1 MSSCTGHS
9 YGLNGIGMRRGAQ
22 YKVLSTIYNIL
33 GRVSLIRHA
42 RQGHDFP
49 TTTTPDGDDHVISR
63 ATALHTAAEAPHAPH
78 THARSFASTHE
89 SRRLPSM
96 LARAISQTV
105 HSKLDHMAPRATR
118 PRRQHV
124 EVAAQRHDDDFPSQR
139 GLEGARQPS
148 PQRRSADKRWRRACS
163 SASILNCLMPAEGA
177 RAHDEA
183 RVKSERDEWGGEV
196 RRVGTAY
203 RAQTFLRAES
213 ARAAR

>member
-1 MSSCTGHS
+1 
-9 YGLNGIGMRRGAQ
+9 
-22 YKVLSTIYNIL
+22 
-33 GRVSLIRHA
+33 
-42 RQGHDFP
+42 
-49 TTTTPDGDDHVISR
+49 
-63 ATALHTAAEAPHAPH
+63 
-78 THARSFASTHE
+78 
-89 SRRLPSM
+89 M

-177 RAHDEA
+177 RAHDQA
-183 RVKSERDEWGGEV
+183 RVKSERDEWGDEV
-196 RRVGTAY
+196 RRAGTGY

-213 ARAAR
+213 ARVARCSSRRRLVRRFAKRVTRRYLPSSSASRDSSRTLTGPWRRRVARDPSSVREHTVSEAAGKGTRAWTADGHLEGPK